1 LASRRGT
8 GGLRRRSRWGGRCCC
23 CRLPCGEDCVSFRGR
38 VPKLCKRQLSAR
50 PGVAIS
56 YSPSIPPRRPVI
68 KSLSREGRRT
78 GGEPFTHSTHSSPPQ
93 GDQIPQPGG
102 SPRWRGTFLCGAA
115 VWRRAVRRCG
125 EKRYCGVAET
135 AVWRAAGVAETAARR
150 CGGCCGVAKSG
161 ASMLRKS
168 WGLRAAGVAKTAVR
182 RCCEKLMRW
191 CGKTAVLR
199 NFGVAVVDRRAV
211 AFWLTSVPLLER
223 PPCRPSTA
231 ASGPAINC
239 RQS

>member
-1 LASRRGT
+1 
-8 GGLRRRSRWGGRCCC
+8 
-23 CRLPCGEDCVSFRGR
+23 VSFRGR

-56 YSPSIPPRRPVI
+56 YSPSTPPRRPVI

-135 AVWRAAGVAETAARR
+135 AVWRCGELLVWRKLRRDGVAETAVWRK
-150 CGGCCGVAKSG
+150 CGAAVWRNGGVSNGGVAGTAGAVVWRNCGTSVLLWSISSGCGV
-161 ASMLRKS
+161 
-168 WGLRAAGVAKTAVR
+168 
-182 RCCEKLMRW
+182 
-191 CGKTAVLR
+191 
-199 NFGVAVVDRRAV
+199 
-211 AFWLTSVPLLER
+211 WLTSVPLLER

>member
-1 LASRRGT
+1 
-8 GGLRRRSRWGGRCCC
+8 
-23 CRLPCGEDCVSFRGR
+23 VSFRGR

-115 VWRRAVRRCG
+115 VWRRAVRRNG
-125 EKRYCGVAET
+125 EKRYCGVAGASNGGVAET
-135 AVWRAAGVAETAARR
+135 AVWRKCGAAVWRK
-150 CGGCCGVAKSG
+150 CGCCGKAD
-161 ASMLRKS
+161 AL
-168 WGLRAAGVAKTAVR
+168 VR
-182 RCCEKLMRW
+182 QNCCPAELRCC
-191 CGKTAVLR
+191 CGR
-199 NFGVAVVDRRAV
+199 SRRAV

>member
-1 LASRRGT
+1 
-8 GGLRRRSRWGGRCCC
+8 
-23 CRLPCGEDCVSFRGR
+23 VSFRGR

-125 EKRYCGVAET
+125 GNGGVA
-135 AVWRAAGVAETAARR
+135 VRRAAGVADAAVWRKAVLR
-150 CGGCCGVAKSG
+150 CFE
-161 ASMLRKS
+161 
-168 WGLRAAGVAKTAVR
+168 R
-182 RCCEKLMRW
+182 RCCEKLVQWCGGNADAAEKLMLW

-199 NFGVAVVDRRAV
+199 NCGAAVVDLVGLWRLADIR
-211 AFWLTSVPLLER
+211 
-223 PPCRPSTA
+223 A
-231 ASGPAINC
+231 ASQAAPVSAFNC
-239 RQS
+239 GQRSCDQLSPKLAADCDGGGDFRGESFGSPVFSGVRGGKLA

>member
-1 LASRRGT
+1 
-8 GGLRRRSRWGGRCCC
+8 
-23 CRLPCGEDCVSFRGR
+23 VSFRGR

-115 VWRRAVRRCG
+115 VWRRAVRRNG
-125 EKRYCGVAET
+125 EKRYCGVEGASNG
-135 AVWRAAGVAETAARR
+135 GVAETAD
-150 CGGCCGVAKSG
+150 
-161 ASMLRKS
+161 
-168 WGLRAAGVAKTAVR
+168 AA
-182 RCCEKLMRW
+182 EKLMLW

-199 NFGVAVVDRRAV
+199 NFSAAVVDLIGLWRLADIR
-211 AFWLTSVPLLER
+211 
-223 PPCRPSTA
+223 A
-231 ASGPAINC
+231 ASRAAPVSAFNCGQRSCDQLSPKLAADCDGPGDFRGESFRSPVFSGVYNENLA
-239 RQS
+239 